1 MPIKGKERN
10 GSKWKIGVGGTPD
23 SRSGWSDKRGAA
35 KSWEDT
41 HRETTAAALS
51 SWINLQQT

>member
-1 MPIKGKERN
+1 MED
-10 GSKWKIGVGGTPD
+10 WCGGTPD

-41 HRETTAAALS
+41 HRETTAAAVS
-51 SWINLQQT
+51 SSINLQQT